1 MEFDNLIEDELMT
14 NSWMFEDVKTFK
26 GVDKKYDE
34 RFIKERKKFIENEV
48 SFLEPVL
55 NVSNLQEYKI
65 KYE

>member
-1 MEFDNLIEDELMT
+1 MEFGNLIEDELMT

-48 SFLEPVL
+48 SFLEPAL
-55 NVSNLQEYKI
+55 NVSNL
-65 KYE
+65 

>member
-1 MEFDNLIEDELMT
+1 MEFGNLIEDELMT